1 MCVHVCTHACLSA
14 CACTTSWYVLLL
26 IKCLPDRNVVLHCVR
41 LEHSTTQKLFSTCTL
56 SSIWSNSGG
65 ERRGSEEKACAPC
78 HKPYPC
84 LFLFYKTKSYN
95 AFVFCG
101 IQALVWSHSDSDFNK
116 KGKACLEKS
125 LNLLRYFYNTLCVCD
140 SRLCQKGKIIK
151 TE

>member
-14 CACTTSWYVLLL
+14 CACTTSWCVLHL

-101 IQALVWSHSDSDFNK
+101 IQALVWSHSDSDLNK

-125 LNLLRYFYNTLCVCD
+125 LYLLRYFYNTLCV
-140 SRLCQKGKIIK
+140 
-151 TE
+151 